1 MTVLHGH
8 DDQVTSLAVNPNASY
23 QLISS
28 GLDGTIRFWSVDDGM
43 LLKTVKLAQ
52 HDKVYGVKATKK
64 GIHVVAG
71 QDEKV
76 NYGRLAAPDETESE
90 VKLEIV
96 LQSALQQ
103 SSFW

>member
-43 LLKTVKLAQ
+43 LLKTVKLVQ
-52 HDKVYGVKATKK
+52 HDKIYGVKATKK
-64 GIHVVAG
+64 GIHIVAG
-71 QDEKV
+71 QDAKV
-76 NYGRLAAPDETESE
+76 NYGRIAAPEESE
-90 VKLEIV
+90 SEAKLEIV
-96 LQSALQQ
+96 LQNALQQ